1 MKEYRT
7 EEQFISIME
16 NDKKLRNFVKTTI
29 REFINEQF
37 DSNENMRNLI
47 SKSLNDAFKT
57 LENQVP
63 QTKKKTE
70 TISIQ
75 DVEPSQL
82 MSFMKSNDIP
92 NDAYFTGTDN
102 GYDGW
107 DDIVLAWE
115 VDVPT
120 SEKEKLEYKNYRFH
134 DIAFKKVY
142 DLLTTNGYKRI
153 SERNQGR
160 ITYKKRS
167 NTISSIIL
175 FDNKSVYEMYI
186 DKDLDRLVEYYSM
199 YFQKEA

>member
-1 MKEYRT
+1 MKRG
-7 EEQFISIME
+7 
-16 NDKKLRNFVKTTI
+16 KRLRNIVKTTMC
-29 REFINEQF
+29 EFINEQF
-37 DSNENMRNLI
+37 DNNESMKNLLI
-47 SKSLNDAFKT
+47 EALDDAFIA

-75 DVEPSQL
+75 DVKPSQL

-107 DDIVLAWE
+107 NDIVLAWE

-120 SEKEKLEYKNYRFH
+120 SEREKSEYKNYRFH
-134 DIAFKKVY
+134 DIAFRKVY
-142 DLLTTNGYKRI
+142 DLLTTNGYKRT
-153 SERNQGR
+153 SGRDQGR

-167 NTISSIIL
+167 NTISSIIM
-175 FDNKSVYEMYI
+175 FDNKSVYEMYM
-186 DKDLDRLVEYYSM
+186 DKDLDKLVEYYSM
-199 YFQKEA
+199 YFKKES

>member
-1 MKEYRT
+1 
-7 EEQFISIME
+7 ME
-16 NDKKLRNFVKTTI
+16 KDKKLRNFVKRTI

-37 DSNENMRNLI
+37 DNNENMRNLI
-47 SKSLNDAFKT
+47 SKALNDAFTT

-63 QTKKKTE
+63 QTKKKME

-75 DVEPSQL
+75 DVKPSEL

-92 NDAYFTGTDN
+92 NNAYFSGTDN

-107 DDIVLAWE
+107 NGTDNGYDGWNDIVLAWE

-153 SERNQGR
+153 SGQDRGR

-167 NTISSIIL
+167 NTVSSIIM
-175 FDNKSVYEMYI
+175 FDNKSVYEMYV
-186 DKDLDRLVEYYSM
+186 DKDLDKLVEYYSM
-199 YFQKEA
+199 YFQKEV

>member
-1 MKEYRT
+1 M
-7 EEQFISIME
+7 
-16 NDKKLRNFVKTTI
+16 I

-37 DSNENMRNLI
+37 DNNENMRNLI
-47 SKSLNDAFKT
+47 SKALNDAFTT
-57 LENQVP
+57 LENQIP

-75 DVEPSQL
+75 DVKPSQL

-92 NDAYFTGTDN
+92 NDAYFTGADN

-107 DDIVLAWE
+107 NDIVLAWE

-153 SERNQGR
+153 SDRNQGR
-160 ITYKKRS
+160 ITYKQRS
-167 NTISSIIL
+167 KYSGILSIIL
-175 FDNKSVYEMYI
+175 FDNIINFYKLIHLESLI
-186 DKDLDRLVEYYSM
+186 
-199 YFQKEA
+199 

>member
-1 MKEYRT
+1 MNMGNNIK
-7 EEQFISIME
+7 S
-16 NDKKLRNFVKTTI
+16 RNFIKT
-29 REFINEQF
+29 RMYDFVNEQF
-37 DSNENMRNLI
+37 DDNENMKNLI
-47 SKSLNDAFKT
+47 LKALDEAFT
-57 LENQVP
+57 ILENQVP

-75 DVEPSQL
+75 DIKPLEL
-82 MSFMKSNDIP
+82 ISFMKSNNIP

-134 DIAFKKVY
+134 DIVFRKVY
-142 DLLTTNGYKRI
+142 GLLIPNGYKRI
-153 SERNQGR
+153 PFQNQGR
-160 ITYKKRS
+160 ITYKRTS
-167 NTISSIIL
+167 NISSIIM
-175 FDNKSVYEMYI
+175 FDNKSIYEMYI
-186 DKDLDRLVEYYSM
+186 DKDIDKLVEYYSM

>member
-1 MKEYRT
+1 MD
-7 EEQFISIME
+7 ME
-16 NDKKLRNFVKTTI
+16 KDTKLKNFVKTTI

-37 DSNENMRNLI
+37 DNNENMKNLI
-47 SKSLNDAFKT
+47 SKALNNAFTT
-57 LENQVP
+57 LENQLP
-63 QTKKKTE
+63 QTKKKTK

-75 DVEPSQL
+75 DVKPSQL

-107 DDIVLAWE
+107 NDVVLAWE
-115 VDVPT
+115 VDEPT
-120 SEKEKLEYKNYRFH
+120 SEKEKSEYKNYRFH

-153 SERNQGR
+153 SDRNQGR

-167 NTISSIIL
+167 NSISSIIM
-175 FDNKSVYEMYI
+175 FDNKSVYEMYM
-186 DKDLDRLVEYYSM
+186 DKDLDKLVEYYSM
-199 YFQKEA
+199 RFQKES

>member
-1 MKEYRT
+1 MNMGNNIK
-7 EEQFISIME
+7 S
-16 NDKKLRNFVKTTI
+16 RNFIKT
-29 REFINEQF
+29 RMYDFVNEQF
-37 DSNENMRNLI
+37 DDNENMKNLI
-47 SKSLNDAFKT
+47 LKALDEAFTT

-75 DVEPSQL
+75 DVKPSEL
-82 MSFMKSNDIP
+82 MSFMKSNNIP

-120 SEKEKLEYKNYRFH
+120 SEKEKLEFKNRRFH
-134 DIAFKKVY
+134 HIVFSKVY

-153 SERNQGR
+153 SGQDRDR
-160 ITYKKRS
+160 ITYKRIS
-167 NTISSIIL
+167 NISFIIM
-175 FDNKSVYEMYI
+175 FDNKTVYEMYI
-186 DKDLDRLVEYYSM
+186 DKDIDKLVEYYSM
-199 YFQKEA
+199 YFQKA

>member
-1 MKEYRT
+1 
-7 EEQFISIME
+7 ME
-16 NDKKLRNFVKTTI
+16 NDKKKLRNFVKPTI

-37 DSNENMRNLI
+37 DNNENMRNLI
-47 SKSLNDAFKT
+47 SKALNDAFTT

-63 QTKKKTE
+63 QTKKKKE

-75 DVEPSQL
+75 DVKPSQL

-92 NDAYFTGTDN
+92 NDAYFTGADN

-142 DLLTTNGYKRI
+142 DLLTPNGYKRI
-153 SERNQGR
+153 NGTDRGR
-160 ITYKKRS
+160 VTYNKRS
-167 NTISSIIL
+167 NTVSYITM
-175 FDNKSVYEMYI
+175 FDNKSVYEMYM
-186 DKDLDRLVEYYSM
+186 DKDLGKLVEYYSM

>member
-1 MKEYRT
+1 
-7 EEQFISIME
+7 ME

-37 DSNENMRNLI
+37 DNNKNMRNLI
-47 SKSLNDAFKT
+47 SKALNDAFTK
-57 LENQVP
+57 LEKQVP

-75 DVEPSQL
+75 DVKPSEL
-82 MSFMKSNDIP
+82 VLFMKSNDIP
-92 NDAYFTGTDN
+92 NSAYFTGIDN

-107 DDIVLAWE
+107 NDIVLAWE

-120 SEKEKLEYKNYRFH
+120 SEKEKSEYKKYRFH
-134 DIAFKKVY
+134 DIAFKSVY

-153 SERNQGR
+153 SDRNQGR

-167 NTISSIIL
+167 NSISSIIM
-175 FDNKSVYEMYI
+175 FDNKSVYEMYV
-186 DKDLDRLVEYYSM
+186 DNDLDKLVEYYSM
-199 YFQKEA
+199 YFQKES

>member
-1 MKEYRT
+1 MGNNIK
-7 EEQFISIME
+7 S
-16 NDKKLRNFVKTTI
+16 RNFIKT
-29 REFINEQF
+29 RMYDFVNEQF
-37 DSNENMRNLI
+37 DDNENMKNLI
-47 SKSLNDAFKT
+47 LKALDEAFTT

-75 DVEPSQL
+75 DVKPSEL
-82 MSFMKSNDIP
+82 MSFMKSNNIP
-92 NDAYFTGTDN
+92 NDAYFTGIDN

-153 SERNQGR
+153 SGLNQGR
-160 ITYKKRS
+160 ITYKQRS
-167 NTISSIIL
+167 KYSGISSIL
-175 FDNKSVYEMYI
+175 FDNKSIYEMYI
-186 DKDLDRLVEYYSM
+186 DKDIDKLVEYYSM
-199 YFQKEA
+199 YFQKES

>member
-1 MKEYRT
+1 
-7 EEQFISIME
+7 ME
-16 NDKKLRNFVKTTI
+16 NDTKLKNFVKTTI

-37 DSNENMRNLI
+37 DNNENMKNLI
-47 SKSLNDAFKT
+47 SKALNNAFTT
-57 LENQVP
+57 LENQLP
-63 QTKKKTE
+63 QTKKKTK

-75 DVEPSQL
+75 DVKPSQL

-107 DDIVLAWE
+107 NDVVLAWE
-115 VDVPT
+115 VDEPT
-120 SEKEKLEYKNYRFH
+120 SEKEKSEYKNYRFH

-142 DLLTTNGYKRI
+142 DLLTTNGFKRI
-153 SERNQGR
+153 SDRNQGR

-167 NTISSIIL
+167 NSISSIIM
-175 FDNKSVYEMYI
+175 FDNKSVYEMYM
-186 DKDLDRLVEYYSM
+186 DKDLDKLVEYYSM

>member
-1 MKEYRT
+1 MD
-7 EEQFISIME
+7 ME
-16 NDKKLRNFVKTTI
+16 KDTKLKNFVKTTI

-37 DSNENMRNLI
+37 GNNKNMKNLI
-47 SKSLNDAFKT
+47 SKALNNSFTT
-57 LENQVP
+57 LENQLP
-63 QTKKKTE
+63 QTKKKTK

-75 DVEPSQL
+75 DVKPSQL

-107 DDIVLAWE
+107 NDVVLAWE
-115 VDVPT
+115 VDEPT
-120 SEKEKLEYKNYRFH
+120 SENEKSEYKNYRFH

-153 SERNQGR
+153 SDRNQGR

-167 NTISSIIL
+167 NSILPIIM
-175 FDNKSVYEMYI
+175 FDNKSVYEMYM
-186 DKDLDRLVEYYSM
+186 DKDLDKLVEYYSM
-199 YFQKEA
+199 YFQKEV

>member
-1 MKEYRT
+1 MN
-7 EEQFISIME
+7 ME

-29 REFINEQF
+29 REFVNEQF
-37 DSNENMRNLI
+37 DNNENMKNLI
-47 SKSLNDAFKT
+47 SKALNDAFTT
-57 LENQVP
+57 LENQIP
-63 QTKKKTE
+63 QRKKKTE

-75 DVEPSQL
+75 DVKPSQL

-92 NDAYFTGTDN
+92 NDAYFTGADN

-107 DDIVLAWE
+107 NDIVLAWE

-153 SERNQGR
+153 SDRNQGR

-167 NTISSIIL
+167 NTISSIIM

-186 DKDLDRLVEYYSM
+186 DKDLDKLVEYYSM

>member
-1 MKEYRT
+1 MN
-7 EEQFISIME
+7 ME

-29 REFINEQF
+29 REFINEKF
-37 DSNENMRNLI
+37 DNNENMKNLI
-47 SKSLNDAFKT
+47 SKALNDAFTT
-57 LENQVP
+57 LENQIP

-75 DVEPSQL
+75 DVKPSQL

-92 NDAYFTGTDN
+92 NNAYFSGTDN

-107 DDIVLAWE
+107 NDIVLAWE

-120 SEKEKLEYKNYRFH
+120 SEKEKSEYKNYRFH

-153 SERNQGR
+153 SGQDRGR

-167 NTISSIIL
+167 NTISSIIM

-186 DKDLDRLVEYYSM
+186 DKDLDKLVEYYSM